1 MADKIKKFFQKK
13 KMEANFKRAG
23 PGHKLTEN
31 TSSSRSLSVAET
43 PAAPRAPMSDE
54 ARQAAEAAMAR
65 INTGKRPDQAA
76 FQTSLAAIQS
86 QVRRELEAE
95 KKQAALASGTA
106 SSSQESVSK
115 SATPVEV
122 EASPH
127 LAVQG
132 VFFRCP
138 LISNEVLS
146 KDEWTPKIREFLFE
160 NLEAE
165 KGLTACLIIH
175 SCNKGREKVNNCVT
189 TIQKYLDNIIRNPND
204 EKYRRIKLNNR
215 VFQEKVSPLEGTTE
229 FLEAAGFVKQKLTVN
244 DTEEEFFVISDV
256 CDDVLENLQMLY
268 DALGSAEPVQLELDR
283 NLSVLYPSQ
292 AAKRV
297 ELPPVFFN
305 ITAEELKREQQLK
318 SEGMERSM
326 MLRTKAMRE
335 KEEMREMKKYR
346 FALIRVRF
354 PNGIL
359 LQGTF
364 GVHEKISSILEFVRE
379 NLEDEELKFSLTT
392 PSGHRLT
399 AEDEQCSLVDLRLV
413 PATIL
418 IFSADSDGQS
428 DRNKMF
434 LKEDVMILVQPI
446 S

>member
-23 PGHKLTEN
+23 PGHKLTED
-31 TSSSRSLSVAET
+31 TSSSRSLSVADT
-43 PAAPRAPMSDE
+43 RAAPRAPMSDE
-54 ARQAAEAAMAR
+54 ARQAATAAMAR
-65 INTGKRPDQAA
+65 MNTGRRADQAA

-95 KKQAALASGTA
+95 KKQAALSTA
-106 SSSQESVSK
+106 SSSEESVSK
-115 SATPVEV
+115 STTPVEL

-132 VFFRCP
+132 VYFRCP

-160 NLEAE
+160 NLESE
-165 KGLTACLIIH
+165 KGLTACLIIQ
-175 SCNKGREKVNNCVT
+175 SCNKGREKVNNCVA
-189 TIQKYLDNIIRNPND
+189 TIQKYLDNIIRNPED
-204 EKYRRIKLNNR
+204 EKYRRIKLSNR
-215 VFQEKVSPLEGTTE
+215 VFQEKVAPLEGTTE
-229 FLEAAGFVKQKLTVN
+229 FLEAAGFVKQKLPVN
-244 DTEEEFFVISDV
+244 DAEEEFFILSDV
-256 CDDVLENLQMLY
+256 CDDTLENLQMLY
-268 DALGSAEPVQLELDR
+268 DALGSAEPIQLELDR

-305 ITAEELKREQQLK
+305 ITAEELKREQQLR
-318 SEGMERSM
+318 SEGLERSM

-335 KEEMREMKKYR
+335 KEEMREMRKYR

-364 GVHEKISSILEFVRE
+364 GVHEKVSTIVEFVRE
-379 NLEDEELKFSLTT
+379 NLEDEELNFSLTT

-399 AEDEQCSLVDLRLV
+399 AEDEQSSLVDLRLV

-418 IFSADSDGQS
+418 IFSADSDSQS
-428 DRNKMF
+428 DRNKMY
-434 LKEDVMILVQPI
+434 LREDVMILVQPI